1 MLRLV
6 RVVRRSNEPGSQG
19 CRQDRQSTAGVG
31 SGSAARRGV
40 RQDGAGHRCLL
51 RIGEA
56 TARKLGAGRATVLL
70 VARSADRLAALAAS
84 INAGG
89 GRAAAYPA
97 DLSDETAIAALAKRL
112 TENHGPMDVVVSNAG
127 KSIRRSLHLQYYRP
141 QDFERTIGVNY
152 LGPVRL
158 LFGLLPAMRRR
169 GSGHIVSIST
179 IGVLTAPGRA
189 GGAYLA
195 SKSAFDVWLRSAA
208 PELRADGVHVT
219 SVYMT
224 LVHTPMSE
232 PTPILRRMPGL
243 SAEQAAD
250 IVAKA
255 IIDRPGRVQPWW
267 CGRSKSASM
276 LPPGPLGGRDGTDV
290 SVLHRFPKRSWDSAM
305 TAANIVTSAARVVLR
320 SGLFAPA
327 GPLTMFR
334 IVREAVRGGANLAT
348 CDGDRGGSLA
358 GPDRGDR
365 R

>member
-1 MLRLV
+1 MNLVAKAVDKIVSPTGVSNPGRLRAAVSGKTVLV
-6 RVVRRSNEPGSQG
+6 
-19 CRQDRQSTAGVG
+19 T
-31 SGSAARRGV
+31 
-40 RQDGAGHRCLL
+40 GASYGL
-51 RIGEA
+51 GEA
-56 TARKLGAGRATVLL
+56 TARKLGAAGATVLL
-70 VARSADRLAALAAS
+70 VARSADKLAALAAS

-97 DLSDETAIAALAKRL
+97 DLTDETAVAALVKKL

-127 KSIRRSLHLQYYRP
+127 KSIRRSLHLQYDRP

-158 LFGLLPAMRRR
+158 LLGLLPAMRHR

-179 IGVLTAPGRA
+179 IGVLTAPGPRW
-189 GGAYLA
+189 GAYLA
-195 SKSAFDVWLRSAA
+195 SKSAFDVWLRSVA

-267 CGRSKSASM
+267 VRPIEISSM
-276 LPPGPLGGRDGTDV
+276 LLPGPLGVGMGLMYRFSTD
-290 SVLHRFPKRSWDSAM
+290 SPSALG
-305 TAANIVTSAARVVLR
+305 IQQ
-320 SGLFAPA
+320 
-327 GPLTMFR
+327 
-334 IVREAVRGGANLAT
+334 
-348 CDGDRGGSLA
+348 
-358 GPDRGDR
+358 
-365 R
+365 

>member
-1 MLRLV
+1 MNLVAKAVDKITNPPRVSDPDRLRAAVSGKTVLV
-6 RVVRRSNEPGSQG
+6 TGAS
-19 CRQDRQSTAGVG
+19 
-31 SGSAARRGV
+31 SG
-40 RQDGAGHRCLL
+40 L
-51 RIGEA
+51 GEA
-56 TARKLGAGRATVLL
+56 TARKLGAAGATVLL

-89 GRAAAYPA
+89 GHAAAYPA
-97 DLSDETAIAALAKRL
+97 DLTDETAVAALGKKL

-127 KSIRRSLHLQYYRP
+127 KSIRRSLHLQYDRP

-158 LFGLLPAMRRR
+158 LLGLLPAMRRR

-179 IGVLTAPGRA
+179 IGVRTAPGPRW
-189 GGAYLA
+189 GAYLA
-195 SKSAFDVWLRSAA
+195 SKSAFDVWLRSVA
-208 PELRADGVHVT
+208 PELRADGVRVT

-255 IIDRPGRVQPWW
+255 IIDRPGSVQPLWVW
-267 CGRSKSASM
+267 PIEISSM
-276 LPPGPLGGRDGTDV
+276 LLPKALEVGMGLMYRFTTDSPSALG
-290 SVLHRFPKRSWDSAM
+290 
-305 TAANIVTSAARVVLR
+305 I
-320 SGLFAPA
+320 
-327 GPLTMFR
+327 
-334 IVREAVRGGANLAT
+334 
-348 CDGDRGGSLA
+348 
-358 GPDRGDR
+358 R

>member
-1 MLRLV
+1 MNLVAKAVDKIVSPTRVSNPDRLRAAVSGKTVLV
-6 RVVRRSNEPGSQG
+6 
-19 CRQDRQSTAGVG
+19 T
-31 SGSAARRGV
+31 
-40 RQDGAGHRCLL
+40 GASYGL
-51 RIGEA
+51 GEA
-56 TARKLGAGRATVLL
+56 TARKLGAAGATVLL
-70 VARSADRLAALAAS
+70 VARSADKLAALAAS

-97 DLSDETAIAALAKRL
+97 DLTDLTAVAALAKGL

-127 KSIRRSLHLQYYRP
+127 KSIRRSLHLQYDRP

-158 LFGLLPAMRRR
+158 LLGLLPAMRGR

-179 IGVLTAPGRA
+179 VGVRTAPGPRW
-189 GGAYLA
+189 GTYLA
-195 SKSAFDVWLRSAA
+195 SKSAFDVWLRSVE

-224 LVHTPMSE
+224 LVHTPMSD

-267 CGRSKSASM
+267 VWPIEISSM
-276 LPPGPLGGRDGTDV
+276 LLPGPLGVGMGLMYRFSTD
-290 SVLHRFPKRSWDSAM
+290 SPSA
-305 TAANIVTSAARVVLR
+305 
-320 SGLFAPA
+320 
-327 GPLTMFR
+327 
-334 IVREAVRGGANLAT
+334 RGIQQ
-348 CDGDRGGSLA
+348 
-358 GPDRGDR
+358 
-365 R
+365 

>member
-1 MLRLV
+1 MNLVAKAVDKIVSPTRVSNPDRLRAAVSGKTVLV
-6 RVVRRSNEPGSQG
+6 
-19 CRQDRQSTAGVG
+19 T
-31 SGSAARRGV
+31 
-40 RQDGAGHRCLL
+40 GASYGL
-51 RIGEA
+51 GEA
-56 TARKLGAGRATVLL
+56 TARKLGAAGATVLL

-97 DLSDETAIAALAKRL
+97 DLSDETAVAALAERL

-127 KSIRRSLHLQYYRP
+127 KSIRRSLHLQYDRP

-158 LFGLLPAMRRR
+158 LLGLLPAMRRR

-179 IGVLTAPGRA
+179 VGVLTAPGPRW
-189 GGAYLA
+189 GAYLA
-195 SKSAFDVWLRSAA
+195 SKSAFDVWLRSVA

-232 PTPILRRMPGL
+232 PTPILRSMPGL

-267 CGRSKSASM
+267 VRPIEISSM
-276 LPPGPLGGRDGTDV
+276 LLPGPLGVGMGLMYRFSTD
-290 SVLHRFPKRSWDSAM
+290 SPSALG
-305 TAANIVTSAARVVLR
+305 IQR
-320 SGLFAPA
+320 
-327 GPLTMFR
+327 
-334 IVREAVRGGANLAT
+334 
-348 CDGDRGGSLA
+348 
-358 GPDRGDR
+358 
-365 R
+365 